1 MESLQSN
8 VPRGWS
14 GCVRPKPFK
23 AEVSAEGEVYLNDR
37 IRRFQSEHAKKK
49 GKKPYGFQNFN
60 MWGHQKKNGFV
71 KYPAA
76 NALPLSLMEP
86 VHTEIT

>member
-37 IRRFQSEHAKKK
+37 IRIFYSEHAKKK
-49 GKKPYGFQNFN
+49 EK
-60 MWGHQKKNGFV
+60 
-71 KYPAA
+71 
-76 NALPLSLMEP
+76 SLMFSKTLTCGDIKRKM
-86 VHTEIT
+86 VL